1 MEMGYDKIKEKL
13 EELNANK
20 FNLSVKEQDLIG
32 TLEIALEASARG
44 IKFGNIDLKKSHS
57 RNFVIDYETNT
68 LIAPFRALD
77 GLGETVANTV
87 VAERE
92 KQEFISIDDLQKRG
106 KLSSTLIEKMRIM
119 GILQGLPESSQLSL
133 FDGL

>member
-1 MEMGYDKIKEKL
+1 M
-13 EELNANK
+13 
-20 FNLSVKEQDLIG
+20 
-32 TLEIALEASARG
+32 EASARG